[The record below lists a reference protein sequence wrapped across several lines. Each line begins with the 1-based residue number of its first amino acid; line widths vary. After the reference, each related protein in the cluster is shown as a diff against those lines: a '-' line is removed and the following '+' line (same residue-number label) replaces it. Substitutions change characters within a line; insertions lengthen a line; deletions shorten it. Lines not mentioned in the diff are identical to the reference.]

1 MMRAANWVTGQ
12 LPNYSITQLPVYQIV
27 MTASPENTV
36 HLTPAD
42 TGGLGEIAIY
52 QPPGAFALTPASRIA
67 LQTIGVHRHLLA
79 GVGLDW
85 GCGAGGLAITAVQI
99 PTVSHVIGLDI
110 EPANIAAAQH
120 NAVLN
125 GVADRLTFF
134 LADSYTP
141 FAPADQ
147 QMLTAYAGRVD
158 FILANPPTSE
168 GDDGFGFRR
177 VVLEGAR
184 AFLKPGGLVFL
195 SVSYQY
201 GRARIHRLAQEIPG
215 FTYGGLLA
223 STDWVPFDMQRPDL
237 YHCVELYAAEE
248 QAGGPLYE
256 FRHPAA
262 ADQILN
268 AQSALAHFHQ
278 TGQSPFSQWQTHL
291 FRFGNARG

>member
-1 MMRAANWVTGQ
+1 MT
-12 LPNYSITQLPVYQIV
+12 IT
-27 MTASPENTV
+27 PENIV
-36 HLTPAD
+36 HLTNTD
-42 TGGLGEIAIY
+42 NGGLGELEIH

-67 LQTIGVHRHLLA
+67 LQTIGLHRHLLA
-79 GVGLDW
+79 GMGLDW
-85 GCGAGGLAITAVQI
+85 GCGTGCLGITAVQI
-99 PTVSHVIGLDI
+99 PTVSHIIGLDI
-110 EPANIAAAQH
+110 DPANIAAAQH
-120 NAVLN
+120 NAVVN
-125 GVADRLTFF
+125 GVADQMSFF

-141 FAPADQ
+141 VATADQ
-147 QMLTAYAGRVD
+147 AALAAYAGRVQ

-177 VVLEGAR
+177 QVLEGAR
-184 AFLKPGGLVFL
+184 AFLAPGGVVFL

-201 GRARIHRLAQEIPG
+201 GRTRIHHLTQEIPG

-268 AQSALAHFHQ
+268 AQAALAHFQ
-278 TGQSPFSQWQTHL
+278 RTGQSPLSQWQTHL
-291 FRFGNARG
+291 FRYDCEI